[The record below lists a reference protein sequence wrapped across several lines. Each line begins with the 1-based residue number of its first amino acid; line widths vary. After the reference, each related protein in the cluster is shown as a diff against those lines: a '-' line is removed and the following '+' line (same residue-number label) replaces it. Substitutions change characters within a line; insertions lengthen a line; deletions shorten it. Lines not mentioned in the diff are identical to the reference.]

1 MRTDRF
7 MLCAVLVMAL
17 VSVTPAFGQ
26 WVPKRVESDGS
37 DIPRTP
43 WGHPDLQGLWNN
55 STTTPLERLTE
66 EERVQGYRAQRAV
79 IEATGG
85 TGAGWLE
92 QAGAID
98 RASLIVDPSCHGA
111 DHDST
116 KVTGPRTTPRTVV
129 VSRVRYLGHDTRCRR
144 R

>member
-66 EERVQGYRAQRAV
+66 GERVQGYRAQRAV

-98 RASLIVDPSCHGA
+98 RASLIVDPPDGRIRMTSQGVQRLIDRENARAGRGEA
-111 DHDST
+111 DSWLNRNT
-116 KVTGPRTTPRTVV
+116 
-129 VSRVRYLGHDTRCRR
+129 
-144 R
+144 